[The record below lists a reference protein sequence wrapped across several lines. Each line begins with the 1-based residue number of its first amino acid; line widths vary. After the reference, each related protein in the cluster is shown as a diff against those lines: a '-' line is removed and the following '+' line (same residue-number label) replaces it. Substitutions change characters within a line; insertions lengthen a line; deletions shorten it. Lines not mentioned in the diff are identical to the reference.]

1 MILIQKGKKFM
12 SLIFIFRISALILI
26 TFSLFGTVRDFPMI
40 WLILSYGLGLLFYGF
55 SIYLRSK

>member
-1 MILIQKGKKFM
+1 M

-26 TFSLFGTVRDFPMI
+26 TFSLFGTVRDFPMM